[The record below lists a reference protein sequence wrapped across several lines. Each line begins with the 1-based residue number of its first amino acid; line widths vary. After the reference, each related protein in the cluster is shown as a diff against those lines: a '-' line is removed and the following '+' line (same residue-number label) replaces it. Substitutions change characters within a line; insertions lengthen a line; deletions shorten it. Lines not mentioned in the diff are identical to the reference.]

1 MRARKNGSRMNVTVF
16 GIPKAFEGRTADIQR
31 NAISSWTR
39 LSGARVV
46 LIGDEPGVRE
56 CSQSLGTGHIPEVEV
71 NEFGTP
77 LLDSAFDLV
86 RRRSPGRLLV
96 YVNADI
102 IIRPDV
108 FAAIESI
115 PFDRFLASSRRL
127 NVDIDRPLDLGD
139 AADIEALEAAARIG
153 SLDSQWAMDIFV
165 LPADVA
171 VPLPPF
177 PVGRPGW
184 DNWLVSLFRDRKLP
198 VVDMTPTAVVL
209 HQSHGY
215 QHVPGGSGATFE
227 GPEAIS
233 SRELGG
239 DPRWLCSLDCAT
251 HLLIGGKTRRATDY
265 AHIRSTLLRL
275 PRRYPFLERP
285 VELVTRIVSSWKRRR
300 A

>member
-1 MRARKNGSRMNVTVF
+1 MSTRDPVSDTDVTIF
-16 GIPKAFEGRTADIQR
+16 ALPKAFEGRVADTQR

-39 LSGARVV
+39 LSGAEVFLV
-46 LIGDEPGVRE
+46 GNDVGVKE
-56 CSQSLGTGHIPEVEV
+56 WSEALGTGHIPDVKV

-86 RRRSPGRLLV
+86 RGRSSGRLLV

-108 FAAIESI
+108 LAAVRAV

-127 NVDIDRPLDLGD
+127 NVDVHIPIDLDD
-139 AADIEALEAAARIG
+139 AVDVETLEAAVRRG

-165 LPADVA
+165 FPADLAVA
-171 VPLPPF
+171 LPPF

-184 DNWLVSLFRDRKLP
+184 DNWLVSDFRDRKLP
-198 VVDMTPTAVVL
+198 IVDMTPTAVVL
-209 HQSHGY
+209 HQSHSY
-215 QHVPGGSGATFE
+215 EHVPEGTGTSFE
-227 GPEAIS
+227 GPEAVA
-233 SRELGG
+233 SRELAG

-251 HLLIGGKTRRATDY
+251 YLLVGGKARRATGY
-265 AHIRSTLLRL
+265 THIRSSVLRL

-285 VELVTRIVSSWKRRR
+285 VELATRIVSSLKRRR
-300 A
+300 V